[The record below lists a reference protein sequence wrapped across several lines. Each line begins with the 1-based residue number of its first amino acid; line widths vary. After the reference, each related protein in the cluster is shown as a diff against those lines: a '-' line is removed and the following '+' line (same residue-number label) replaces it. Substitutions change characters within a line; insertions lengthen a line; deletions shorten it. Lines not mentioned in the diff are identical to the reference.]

1 MKRKIIAI
9 AVLLAAAGG
18 SVGAYLAVKDKKDD
32 EAKQYQ
38 EQLADLNL
46 FSFDAEGIN
55 KIQFISSEGEYTAEL
70 IDSQWQL
77 TSGDDFPLD
86 QDYINLLR
94 TYASTLTAETS
105 YSGNKADYGLDDANA
120 STVILSSSDQSYTL
134 HIGNVSPTS
143 EYYYVSVGDKPQ
155 IYAVSSLYGSNFS
168 TERLMLKNKDLV
180 PYDDMEIS
188 QITVKKNGEIV
199 YDLTYD
205 SETYSWSLPEEY
217 SDLPFDNTAV
227 TSMINT
233 MTRLQAEQMLDENL
247 EDLSKYGFDE
257 PYAEAIIKGLDGT
270 ERKITVG
277 KATNGGTYTNVLIG
291 DDNQVEAYFTADL
304 DFIEKTPF
312 DFLPDTIYNPTMYDI
327 NSIDFTFGEKKYN
340 ITVDM
345 EGSKGTVNGVEFDM
359 NIMNV
364 STAFQNFYSSFSTV
378 IASGLDMKAK
388 PSLDKPLLTVVYH
401 CTDGTDFTYQL
412 TAGENENC
420 YIFNDGKYTGLLLS
434 SDRLTGKNSV
444 QTFLDKFINAANLE

>member
-1 MKRKIIAI
+1 MKRKIIAL
-9 AVLLAAAGG
+9 AVMLAAAGG
-18 SVGAYLAVKDKKDD
+18 SVGAYLAVKDKKDN

-38 EQLADLNL
+38 EQLADLDL

-86 QDYINLLR
+86 QDYINLLV

-105 YSGNKADYGLDDANA
+105 YSGNKEDYGLDDANA
-120 STVILSSSDQSYTL
+120 STVILSGSGQSYTL
-134 HIGNVSPTS
+134 HIGNVSPTN

-168 TERLMLKNKDLV
+168 TERLMIKNKDLV
-180 PYDDMEIS
+180 PYDDLEIS
-188 QITVKKNGEIV
+188 EIIVKKKGEIV

-227 TSMINT
+227 TSMINVI
-233 MTRLQAEQMLDENL
+233 TRLQAEQMLDENL

-257 PYAEAIIKGLDGT
+257 PYAEAIIKGFDGS

-277 KATNGGTYTNVLIG
+277 NATNGGTYTNVLIG
-291 DDNQVEAYFTADL
+291 DDNQVEAYFTGDL

-312 DFLPDTIYNPTMYDI
+312 DFLPDSIYNPTMYDI
-327 NSIDFTFGEKKYN
+327 NGFDLTFDDKEYNVTIDMDE
-340 ITVDM
+340 
-345 EGSKGTVNGVEFDM
+345 SKGTVNGTEFDM
-359 NIMNV
+359 NVTDV
-364 STAFQNFYSSFSTV
+364 STAFQNFYTSFSTI
-378 IASGLDMKAK
+378 IASGLDMKAE

-412 TAGENENC
+412 TSGEDENC
-420 YIFNDGKYTGLLLS
+420 YIFNDGKYIGLLLS
-434 SDRLTGKNSV
+434 SERITGKNSV
-444 QTFLDKFINAANLE
+444 KSFLEKFISAANL